1 MTVSGVFGQER
12 PHGAGYVRAPE
23 GKGDPGF
30 EETDLIPAIK
40 TLTDVAN
47 TAERLSPDQF
57 RHTIGQLDFVSRA
70 AAIMVN
76 PAGSRGAGRQR
87 RVGVSKRPLAPP
99 RRMASIISTMPPV
112 LQPEPNPR
120 LAANVMHFARLLRR
134 AGLPVGPSE
143 TIAAQDALTRIDLAS
158 KTQARTAL
166 RTAMIHRHEH
176 QDVFDQ
182 AFALFWRDPAAA
194 EQAAAMALLD
204 AQKEKKPERPPP
216 AARRVAEAFA
226 AKNQKPQPPKDE
238 PPVTD
243 MTMTVSEQERLQSMD
258 FEAMGADEIA
268 RAKQE
273 IRRLVL
279 PLDLRRTRRLR
290 ADQNGPVTDLRR
302 TIRASLRQGGEIL
315 TIARNRRVTRPPPLV
330 VLCDISGSMAR
341 YAQILMHFLHAVT
354 NDRDRVHIFLFGTRL
369 SNVTRQLKARDPEV
383 AFQMVAHAV
392 PDWSGGT
399 RIGEAVAGFNHLW
412 AKRVLGQGAVV
423 LLITDGLDRDGAHG
437 LAENMDRLHRSCT
450 RLIWLNPLL
459 RWSGFE
465 PKSQGIRAM
474 LPHVDEFRPVHNLA
488 SLRGLIDLLSRPA
501 PMKPASAGRF
511 ER

>member
-1 MTVSGVFGQER
+1 ME
-12 PHGAGYVRAPE
+12 PE
-23 GKGDPGF
+23 
-30 EETDLIPAIK
+30 T
-40 TLTDVAN
+40 
-47 TAERLSPDQF
+47 S
-57 RHTIGQLDFVSRA
+57 
-70 AAIMVN
+70 
-76 PAGSRGAGRQR
+76 
-87 RVGVSKRPLAPP
+87 
-99 RRMASIISTMPPV
+99 
-112 LQPEPNPR
+112 R

-143 TIAAQDALTRIDLAS
+143 TIVAQDALTRIDLAS
-158 KTQARTAL
+158 KTQAKTAL
-166 RTAMIHRHEH
+166 RSAMIHRHEH
-176 QDVFDQ
+176 REVFDQ
-182 AFALFWRDPAAA
+182 AFALFWRDPSAA

-204 AQKEKKPERPPP
+204 AQKEKKPDRSPP

-226 AKNQKPQPPKDE
+226 SKNNKPSQPKDE
-238 PPVTD
+238 PPHVD
-243 MTMTVSEQERLQSMD
+243 MTMTVSEQERLQHMD
-258 FEAMGADEIA
+258 FEAMGAAEIA
-268 RAKQE
+268 QAKQE

-290 ADQNGPVTDLRR
+290 PDSAGPVTDLRR
-302 TIRASLRQGGEIL
+302 TVRASLRQGGEIL

-341 YAQILMHFLHAVT
+341 YAQILLHFLHAVT
-354 NDRDRVHIFLFGTRL
+354 NDRDRVHVFLFGTRL
-369 SNVTRQLKARDPEV
+369 SNVTRQLRARDPEV

-399 RIGEAVAGFNHLW
+399 RIGEALATFNRKW
-412 AKRVLGQGAVV
+412 AKRVLGQGAIV
-423 LLITDGLDRDGAHG
+423 LLITDGLDRDAAHG

-488 SLRGLIDLLSRPA
+488 SLRSLVDLLSRPA
-501 PMKPASAGRF
+501 PAKPALAGRL
-511 ER
+511 EG